1 MKYHPSCTRPLCS
14 AMRPLLGFCFMLAV
28 PAAKADI
35 SASFA
40 NFGPVNSGTFRTA
53 ANPAGNDT
61 ITLAYSIDG
70 TGAVSLD
77 ASTNNTNT
85 TFINL
90 VNQFDRSGGTA
101 GSTTNSG
108 FFNMSFSLKVV
119 PVRAGS
125 TIPRLSITTL
135 SGGGLAVEGQNSNR
149 LDGRTLASAETP
161 PSAASPP
168 PTATPMAS

>member
-1 MKYHPSCTRPLCS
+1 
-14 AMRPLLGFCFMLAV
+14 MRPLLGFCFMLAV